1 MGCTI
6 FISHIYVYTY
16 IHMHTYTVAF
26 GFVNANIDQSDYI
39 RLLEVWD
46 DAMYVC
52 TYTYYITLRR
62 WYNGDVL
69 PTVRMVKIDGDKF
82 GIVTEF

>member
-1 MGCTI
+1 MMRC
-6 FISHIYVYTY
+6 
-16 IHMHTYTVAF
+16 
-26 GFVNANIDQSDYI
+26 
-39 RLLEVWD
+39 
-46 DAMYVC
+46 MYVC